1 MARPAGFEPTT
12 PWFVAKYSIQLSYG
26 REDANYIKNV
36 WIERVLAS
44 WPVIHSFEEDHPMRI
59 GFAGTGRM
67 GAAMAERLLGFG
79 HEITVW
85 NRTPA
90 KAARL
95 VELGAQ
101 LVGTPA
107 AVASASD
114 LVMTI
119 LTDGDAIKA
128 TYLGKDGLLEGAVI
142 GKLFVEMSTVRPEEE
157 RQLEAPIR
165 AKGAFLIDCPVGG
178 TVGPA
183 LAGKL
188 MGFAGGDPAHVE
200 RASPVLGQ
208 LCRRVE
214 HCGAVGAGAAVKLAI
229 NLPLSIYW
237 QAFGEALAL
246 CKPLGLSPERLV
258 NIFAD
263 TSGGPNVLTSRG
275 PAFSG
280 ALNGTAPSPVT
291 FDIDSIR
298 KDIRM
303 MIEEG
308 ASLGNDLPL
317 TRKTLEVFDQASRDG
332 LGAADAVMMTM
343 RAMEK

>member
-1 MARPAGFEPTT
+1 
-12 PWFVAKYSIQLSYG
+12 
-26 REDANYIKNV
+26 
-36 WIERVLAS
+36 
-44 WPVIHSFEEDHPMRI
+44 MRI

-67 GAAMAERLLGFG
+67 GAAMAERLLKFG

-90 KAARL
+90 KTATLAA
-95 VELGAQ
+95 LGAT
-101 LVGTPA
+101 VVDSPA
-107 AVASASD
+107 AVASTSD
-114 LVMTI
+114 LIMTI
-119 LTDGDAIKA
+119 LTDGAAIEA
-128 TYLGKDGLLEGAVI
+128 MYLGANGLLQGAVI
-142 GKLFVEMSTVRPEEE
+142 GKLFVEMSTVRPEVE
-157 RQLEAPIR
+157 RKLEPAIR
-165 AKGAFLIDCPVGG
+165 AKGAFMIDCPVGG

-188 MGFAGGDPAHVE
+188 MGFAGGDAAHVE
-200 RASPVLGQ
+200 RAKPVLDQ
-208 LCRRVE
+208 LCRRLE
-214 HCGAVGAGAAVKLAI
+214 HCGPVGAGATMKLAI

-246 CKPLGLSPERLV
+246 CKPLGIPAERLV
-258 NIFAD
+258 NIIAD

-275 PAFSG
+275 PAFAG
-280 ALNGTAPSPVT
+280 ALNGTSPSPVT

-317 TRKTLEVFDQASRDG
+317 TRKTLELFDQASNG
-332 LGAADAVMMTM
+332 NNGGGIGAADAVMMTM
-343 RAMEK
+343 RAMETKGTMGK

>member
-1 MARPAGFEPTT
+1 
-12 PWFVAKYSIQLSYG
+12 
-26 REDANYIKNV
+26 
-36 WIERVLAS
+36 
-44 WPVIHSFEEDHPMRI
+44 MRI

-67 GAAMAERLLGFG
+67 GAAMAERLLKLGG

-90 KAARL
+90 KTATLAA
-95 VELGAQ
+95 LGAT
-101 LVGTPA
+101 VVDSPA

-119 LTDGDAIKA
+119 LTDGAAIEA
-128 TYLGKDGLLEGAVI
+128 MYLGANGLLQGAVI
-142 GKLFVEMSTVRPEEE
+142 GKLFVEMSTVRPEVE
-157 RQLEAPIR
+157 RKLEPAIR
-165 AKGAFLIDCPVGG
+165 AKGAFMIDCPVGG

-188 MGFAGGDPAHVE
+188 MGFAGGDAAHVE
-200 RASPVLGQ
+200 RAKPVLDQ
-208 LCRRVE
+208 LCRRLE
-214 HCGAVGAGAAVKLAI
+214 HCGPVGAGATMKLAI

-246 CKPLGLSPERLV
+246 CKPLGISAERLV

-275 PAFSG
+275 PAFAG
-280 ALNGTAPSPVT
+280 ALNGTAPTPVT

-298 KDIRM
+298 KDIRL
-303 MIEEG
+303 MIDEG
-308 ASLGNDLPL
+308 ASLGNELPL
-317 TRKTLEVFDQASRDG
+317 TRKTLEVFDQAS
-332 LGAADAVMMTM
+332 LGGIGTADAVMMTM
-343 RAMEK
+343 RAMMSDSKPNGAA